1 MYDMQ
6 ITSYDANLNFF
17 YRWIFNLCNYSTY
30 KAIINVYF
38 ALNLKIC
45 KMLRFTIWSYD
56 LWFHLL
62 STILRRIP
70 ILTTLALIVK
80 KENSAYKEVY

>member
-17 YRWIFNLCNYSTY
+17 YRWIFNLCDYSTY
-30 KAIINVYF
+30 KVIINVFF

-45 KMLRFTIWSYD
+45 RNLRFTIQSYN
-56 LWFHLL
+56 LQSHLPL
-62 STILRRIP
+62 TILRKIP
-70 ILTTLALIVK
+70 ILRVLALIIK
-80 KENSAYKEVY
+80 QENSDYKEVY